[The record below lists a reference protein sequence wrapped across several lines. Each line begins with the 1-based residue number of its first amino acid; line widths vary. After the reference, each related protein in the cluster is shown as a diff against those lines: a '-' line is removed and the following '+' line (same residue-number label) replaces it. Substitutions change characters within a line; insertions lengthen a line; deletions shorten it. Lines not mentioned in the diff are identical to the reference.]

1 MDARTMILSSRT
13 EAGLSQ
19 RELARLAGTSPAAI
33 CLYETGQRV
42 PQVDTLT
49 RLIAAA
55 GSSIEMRLRR
65 PAGSIDVAANAR
77 ALEAVL
83 ELAGHLPRRRSES
96 LEMIPFADMAR

>member
-1 MDARTMILSSRT
+1 MILSSRT

-42 PQVDTLT
+42 PRVDTLT

-55 GSSIEMRLRR
+55 GSSLEMRVRSV
-65 PAGSIDVAANAR
+65 ADTIDVAANAL

-83 ELAGHLPRRRSES
+83 DLAGNLPKRPSEAIG
-96 LEMIPFADMAR
+96 MAPFRDLAR

>member
-1 MDARTMILSSRT
+1 MILSSRT

-19 RELARLAGTSPAAI
+19 RELATLAGTSPAAI

-42 PQVDTLT
+42 PRIDTLT

-55 GSSIEMRLRR
+55 GSSIEMRVRGV
-65 PAGSIDVAANAR
+65 ADNIDVAANAR

-83 ELAGHLPRRRSES
+83 ELAGNLPQRHSEA
-96 LEMIPFADMAR
+96 IGVTPFRDLAR